1 MLFRILRV
9 RLLRAAPRGALLAA
23 AAATLLATTGTARA
37 QGALNLY
44 CSVQVEWC
52 QAAANAFQ
60 RDTGIRVAVSQKGS
74 GEVLAQ
80 IRAEAGNPR
89 GDVWFGGTGDP
100 HLQAAEENLS
110 AEYRSPVLDQLHD
123 WAQKQA
129 RDSRYRTVGIYAG
142 ALGMAFNPELLARR
156 NIAAPAC
163 WRDLLEP
170 RFRNEIQMA
179 NPQSSGTAYVM
190 IATIVQIMGEDPA
203 FEYLKALHRNINAYP
218 RSGTGPI
225 KAVARGETAVSIS
238 FVHDAVTERLGGF
251 PVASALP
258 CEGTGYEVGSM
269 SIIRGARNL
278 RNAQRFHDWALIP
291 AAQQLG
297 AETKQFQTPSNRAT
311 PVPPEAPRMAD
322 IRLIDYD
329 FAKYGASAERRRLIE
344 RWDREVNA
352 LPR

>member
-1 MLFRILRV
+1 MLFRV
-9 RLLRAAPRGALLAA
+9 VQAAAFAAVLLAIPA
-23 AAATLLATTGTARA
+23 ESRA
-37 QGALNLY
+37 QGSLNLY

-60 RDTGIRVAVSQKGS
+60 RETGVRVSVSQKGS

-80 IRAEAGNPR
+80 IRAEAQNPR
-89 GDVWFGGTGDP
+89 GDLWFGGTGDP

-110 AEYRSPVLDQLHD
+110 AEYRPAVLDELHD

-142 ALGMAFNPELLARR
+142 ALGFGFNTELLARR
-156 NIAAPAC
+156 GITPPAC

-190 IATIVQIMGEDPA
+190 IATIVQIMGEEPA
-203 FEYLKALHRNINAYP
+203 FDYLKALHRNINAYP
-218 RSGTGPI
+218 RQGTGPI
-225 KAVARGETAVSIS
+225 KSVARGETGVSIS

-251 PVASALP
+251 PVGSAVP
-258 CEGTGYEVGSM
+258 CEGSGYEVGSM

-278 RNAQRFHDWALIP
+278 RNAQRFYDWALTP
-291 AAQQLG
+291 AAQGLG
-297 AETKQFQTPSNRAT
+297 AEAKQFQTPSNRAT
-311 PVPPEAPRMAD
+311 PLPPEAPQMSQ

-344 RWDREVNA
+344 RWDREVNT

>member
-1 MLFRILRV
+1 MFRR
-9 RLLRAAPRGALLAA
+9 ALLAA
-23 AAATLLATTGTARA
+23 IPALAFWWAPPAAA
-37 QGALNLY
+37 QGSLNLY
-44 CSVQVEWC
+44 CSAQVEWC

-60 RDTGIRVAVSQKGS
+60 RETGIRVSMSQKGS

-89 GDVWFGGTGDP
+89 GDLWFGGTGDP

-110 AEYRSPVLDQLHD
+110 AEYRSPMLDQLHD
-123 WAQKQA
+123 WAQRQA

-142 ALGMAFNPELLARR
+142 ALGFGFNTELLARR

-163 WRDLLEP
+163 WRDLLDA

-190 IATIVQIMGEDPA
+190 IATMVQLMGEEPA
-203 FEYLKALHRNINAYP
+203 FEYLRNLHRNVNSYP

-225 KAVARGETAVSIS
+225 KSVARGETGVSIS

-251 PVASALP
+251 PVGNAIP
-258 CEGTGYEVGSM
+258 CEGTGYEIGSM
-269 SIIRGARNL
+269 SIIRGSRNE
-278 RNAQRFHDWALIP
+278 RNARRFFDWALTP

-297 AETKQFQTPSNRAT
+297 AETKQFQTPSNRST
-311 PVPPEAPRMAD
+311 PVPAEAPQMSQ

-329 FAKYGASAERRRLIE
+329 FARYGTNAERRRLIE
-344 RWDREVNA
+344 RWDREVNS

>member
-9 RLLRAAPRGALLAA
+9 LAVPAALLASA
-23 AAATLLATTGTARA
+23 AGARA
-37 QGALNLY
+37 QGSLNLY

-80 IRAEAGNPR
+80 LRAEAANPR

-110 AEYRSPVLDQLHD
+110 AEYRSATLDQLHD

-156 NIAAPAC
+156 NITAPAC
-163 WRDLLEP
+163 WRDLLDP

-190 IATIVQIMGEDPA
+190 IATIVQIMGEEPA

-218 RSGTGPI
+218 RAGTGPI
-225 KAVARGETAVSIS
+225 KAVARGETAVSVS

-251 PVASALP
+251 PVSSAVP

-278 RNAQRFHDWALIP
+278 RNAQRFYDWALTP

-311 PVPPEAPRMAD
+311 PVPAEAPRMAD

>member
-1 MLFRILRV
+1 MLLRV
-9 RLLRAAPRGALLAA
+9 VRAALVAGAALAA
-23 AAATLLATTGTARA
+23 PGAARA
-37 QGALNLY
+37 QGSLNLY

-52 QAAANAFQ
+52 QAAANAFG
-60 RDTGIRVAVSQKGS
+60 RETGIRVSVSQKGS

-80 IRAEAGNPR
+80 IRAEAQNPR
-89 GDVWFGGTGDP
+89 GDLWFGGTGDP

-110 AEYRSPVLDQLHD
+110 AEYRPAALDGLHD

-142 ALGMAFNPELLARR
+142 ALGFGFNTELLARR

-163 WRDLLEP
+163 WKDLLEP

-190 IATIVQIMGEDPA
+190 IATIVQIMGEEPA
-203 FEYLKALHRNINAYP
+203 FEYLRALHRNVNAYP
-218 RSGTGPI
+218 RQGTGPI
-225 KAVARGETAVSIS
+225 KSVARGETGVSIS

-251 PVASALP
+251 PVGSAVP
-258 CEGTGYEVGSM
+258 CEGSGYEVGSM

-278 RNAQRFHDWALIP
+278 RNAQRFYDWALTP

-311 PVPPEAPRMAD
+311 PLPPEAPQMSQ

-329 FAKYGASAERRRLIE
+329 FARYGASAERRRLIE
-344 RWDREVNA
+344 RWDREVNT

>member
-1 MLFRILRV
+1 MLLRV
-9 RLLRAAPRGALLAA
+9 IQAAVAA
-23 AAATLLATTGTARA
+23 AALLTVPGAARA
-37 QGALNLY
+37 QGSLNLY

-60 RDTGIRVAVSQKGS
+60 RETGVRVSVSQKGS

-80 IRAEAGNPR
+80 IRAEAQNPR
-89 GDVWFGGTGDP
+89 GDLWFGGTGDP
-100 HLQAAEENLS
+100 HLQAADENLS
-110 AEYRSPVLDQLHD
+110 AEYRPAVLDQLHD
-123 WAQKQA
+123 WAQRQA
-129 RDSRYRTVGIYAG
+129 RDSHYRTVGIYAG
-142 ALGMAFNPELLARR
+142 ALGFGFNTELLARR

-163 WRDLLEP
+163 WKDLLEP

-190 IATIVQIMGEDPA
+190 IATIVQLMGEEPA
-203 FEYLKALHRNINAYP
+203 FDYLKALHRNINAYP
-218 RSGTGPI
+218 RQGTGPI
-225 KAVARGETAVSIS
+225 KSVARGETGVSIS

-251 PVASALP
+251 PVGSAVP
-258 CEGTGYEVGSM
+258 CEGSGYEVGSM

-278 RNAQRFHDWALIP
+278 RNAQRFYDWALTP

-311 PVPPEAPRMAD
+311 PIPPEAPQMSQ

-329 FAKYGASAERRRLIE
+329 FAKYGASSERRRLIE
-344 RWDREVNA
+344 RWDREVNT